1 MTNLKQKTT
10 TGLLWSSLDKSLT
23 LIIQFVLGILL
34 ARILLPSDYGLIGM
48 IAIFLAISQSI
59 VDSGFFTAL
68 VQKKDVNQ
76 IDYSTIFFFNIV
88 VGCLL
93 YVVLFLSAGFVA
105 TFYDNEILSDLIKV
119 IALNVIIV
127 STTIV
132 HKAFITTKIDF
143 KTLAII
149 NITSALSG
157 GLVGV
162 YLALNGYGVWSLV
175 YQSIVRSLVMAI
187 LYWVLNSWKPDMIFD
202 KQSFKSLFGFG
213 SKLMLSELLK
223 IFFRNIYLII
233 IGKIYKAEELGYFTR
248 ATLFKQIPS
257 TLVNT
262 ILQSVT
268 FPVLVKIIDQDDK
281 VKHLLERSVKLSGFI
296 LFPII
301 MILIFYS
308 KIIII
313 TLLTSKWL
321 PTVVLLQILSI
332 EIIFH
337 PLQYINLNF
346 LNAKGRSDLF
356 LKLELIKNIL
366 IVIALISTYKF
377 GLIWMSIG
385 YVMVSF
391 LGFFINTYYTQK
403 FIKYSG
409 LDQLK
414 GLLPY
419 FLVSAST
426 TYCSFVISDFFV
438 ENIIQLVI
446 GVGTA
451 LILYVSIAKLLK
463 FSELDAIQ
471 NIIINKVKVK
481 QKK

>member
-1 MTNLKQKTT
+1 MTLLKEKTT
-10 TGLLWSSLDKSLT
+10 TGLVWSSLDKILT
-23 LIIQFVLGILL
+23 LAIQFVLGVLL
-34 ARILLPSDYGLIGM
+34 ARILLPEDYGLIGM
-48 IAIFLAISQSI
+48 IAIFIAISQSL

-76 IDYSTIFFFNIV
+76 TDYSTIFFFNVII
-88 VGCLL
+88 GCTL
-93 YVVLFLSAGFVA
+93 YGILFICADFIA
-105 TFYDNEILSDLIKV
+105 AFYETLILADLIKV
-119 IALNVIIV
+119 IALNIIIV

-149 NITSALSG
+149 NISSALLG
-157 GLVGV
+157 GIVGI
-162 YLALNGYGVWSLV
+162 YLAINDYGVWALV
-175 YQSIVRSLVMAI
+175 YQSLVRSIVMAI
-187 LYWVLNSWKPDMIFD
+187 LYWVLNNWKPNLIFNR
-202 KQSFKSLFGFG
+202 QSFKTLFGFG

-223 IFFRNIYLII
+223 IFFKNIYLII

-268 FPVLVKIIDQDDK
+268 FPILVKVIDEDEK
-281 VKHLLERSVKLSGFI
+281 VKHLLQRSVKLAGFV

-301 MILIFYS
+301 MIMIFYS
-308 KIIII
+308 KVIIL

-321 PTVVLLQILSI
+321 PTVILLQILSL

-356 LKLELIKNIL
+356 LKLELIKNTLVVVAI
-366 IVIALISTYKF
+366 ITTYKY

-385 YVMVSF
+385 YVIVSF
-391 LGFFINTYYTQK
+391 FGFFINTFYTK
-403 FIKYSG
+403 KYINYSAF
-409 LDQLK
+409 DQLK
-414 GLLPY
+414 GLFPY
-419 FLVSAST
+419 FVVSLIAA
-426 TYCSFVISDFFV
+426 YLSFIVSDFFSNNLV
-438 ENIIQLVI
+438 QLAI
-446 GVGTA
+446 GT
-451 LILYVSIAKLLK
+451 SIALVLYLLLSRLLK
-463 FSELDAIQ
+463 FKELIEIQ
-471 NIIINKVKVK
+471 SLVLNKLKSK
-481 QKK
+481 